1 MDKNKKEIILKHIE
15 KTAEKLQDNN
25 MEAYIVN
32 SKDEVVEMVRKLIN
46 KGDTISTGG
55 SMSLNECGV
64 MDLLKSGDYNFI
76 DRTVLSP
83 EETLVKTC
91 TADVFMCS
99 SNAVTENGELYN
111 VDGNSNRISAIAYGP
126 KSVIM
131 VVGYNKIVLNIDEA
145 INRVKTMAAPANAE
159 RLNIDTYCRKKGEC
173 VSLSD
178 KNADMCSGCK
188 SDNRIC
194 CNYLVSSSQR
204 HKNRIKVIL
213 VADELG
219 Y

>member
-1 MDKNKKEIILKHIE
+1 
-15 KTAEKLQDNN
+15 

-32 SKDEVVEMVRKLIN
+32 SKDEVVEMVKKLIN
-46 KGDTISTGG
+46 KGDAISTGG

-83 EETLVKTC
+83 EETLIKTC
-91 TADVFMCS
+91 TADAFMCS

-131 VVGYNKIVLNIDEA
+131 VVGYNKIVSNIDEA
-145 INRVKTMAAPANAE
+145 VKCVKTIAAPANTQ
-159 RLNIDTYCRKKGEC
+159 RLNSNTYCQEKGEC

-194 CNYLVSSSQR
+194 CNYLISSRQR
-204 HKNRIKVIL
+204 HKNRIKVIF